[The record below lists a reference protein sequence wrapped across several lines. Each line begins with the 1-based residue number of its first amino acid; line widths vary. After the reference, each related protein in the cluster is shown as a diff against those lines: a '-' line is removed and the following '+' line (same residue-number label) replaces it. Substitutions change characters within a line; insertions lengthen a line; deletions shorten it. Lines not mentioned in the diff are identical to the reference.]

1 MDRQKILV
9 VDDENRMRKLV
20 KDFLQRENFE
30 VLEAGDGSEALDV
43 FFAHQDI
50 ALMIL
55 DVMMPKMDGWQV
67 CREIRSYSKV
77 PIIMLTARS
86 DEKDELQGFDLGVDE
101 YISKPFSPKIL
112 VARVEAILRRTGK
125 SAQENEVLDVG
136 GIHLDKAAHM
146 VEIDGRS
153 VDLSYKEFE
162 LLTYFM
168 ENRGIALSRE
178 KILNNVWNYDYFGD
192 ARTIDTHVKK
202 LRSKLGDKGELIK
215 TIWGMGISSMHKK
228 EKKTAKR
235 TSIRKQFAGIFIGL
249 MAGTIL
255 LCWFLNS
262 GFLQKYYISNKK
274 AVLMRMYE
282 ELGEAVA
289 NGEIDTD
296 EYQLSLQQQCSKYN
310 LSLLVLNANS
320 EVVADSGGGS
330 EFLKQQLLQHLFALS
345 GEKYEIMENG
355 NNYIVAR
362 VSDSRAQM
370 EYIES
375 WGILTGGYF
384 FIVRS
389 ALEGIRDS
397 AKIAN
402 TFLASVGIFSAII
415 SGIVIWIVSR
425 RVTTPILQLADI
437 SERMCHLD
445 FEARYSG
452 NSKNEIGILGEN
464 INQLSDTLEHT
475 ISELKTANNEL
486 KKDIQKKEEI
496 DQMRREFLANV
507 SHELKTPIALI
518 QGYAEGLLED
528 VNSDPESRKFYCDV
542 IVDEAAKMN
551 NMVKKL
557 LTLNQLEA
565 GNDVVSMERFDITAL
580 VHNYLQSADLLA
592 KQNGISVHMDQTKEI
607 YVWSDEFKI
616 EEVLMNYFSNA
627 VNHCEKEKVI
637 EVKIEE
643 MDGHA
648 RVSVFNTGM
657 PIPED
662 SLPHLWEKFYK
673 VDKAR
678 TREYGGSGI
687 GLSIVKAIME
697 SMNQKYGVINYEN
710 GVRFWFELEL
720 AGEESEITPAISE
733 KNS

>member
-1 MDRQKILV
+1 
-9 VDDENRMRKLV
+9 
-20 KDFLQRENFE
+20 
-30 VLEAGDGSEALDV
+30 
-43 FFAHQDI
+43 
-50 ALMIL
+50 
-55 DVMMPKMDGWQV
+55 
-67 CREIRSYSKV
+67 
-77 PIIMLTARS
+77 
-86 DEKDELQGFDLGVDE
+86 
-101 YISKPFSPKIL
+101 
-112 VARVEAILRRTGK
+112 
-125 SAQENEVLDVG
+125 
-136 GIHLDKAAHM
+136 
-146 VEIDGRS
+146 
-153 VDLSYKEFE
+153 
-162 LLTYFM
+162 
-168 ENRGIALSRE
+168 
-178 KILNNVWNYDYFGD
+178 
-192 ARTIDTHVKK
+192 
-202 LRSKLGDKGELIK
+202 
-215 TIWGMGISSMHKK
+215 MHKK

-518 QGYAEGLLED
+518 QGYAEGLQEGMGEEK
-528 VNSDPESRKFYCDV
+528 ESRDYYCDV
-542 IVDEAAKMN
+542 IVDEANKMN
-551 NMVKKL
+551 KMVKQL
-557 LTLNQLEA
+557 LTLSSLES
-565 GNDVVSMERFDITAL
+565 GNDKPVMDRFNLTELVRGVVNASKILLEQNEIQVDFDA
-580 VHNYLQSADLLA
+580 
-592 KQNGISVHMDQTKEI
+592 QTPV
-607 YVWSDEFKI
+607 YVWADEFKI
-616 EEVLMNYFSNA
+616 EQVVTNYLSNA
-627 VNHCEKEKVI
+627 IHHIDGEK
-637 EVKIEE
+637 KIIIKMLPENNIV
-643 MDGHA
+643 
-648 RVSVFNTGM
+648 RVSVFNTGT

-662 SLPHLWEKFYK
+662 AIPNLWTKFYK

-678 TREYGGSGI
+678 TRAYGGTGI
-687 GLSIVKAIME
+687 GLSIVKAIMDAH
-697 SMNQKYGVINYEN
+697 NQQYGVKNWEN
-710 GVRFWFELEL
+710 GVEFWFTLD
-720 AGEESEITPAISE
+720 GS
-733 KNS
+733 NS

>member
-1 MDRQKILV
+1 
-9 VDDENRMRKLV
+9 
-20 KDFLQRENFE
+20 
-30 VLEAGDGSEALDV
+30 
-43 FFAHQDI
+43 
-50 ALMIL
+50 
-55 DVMMPKMDGWQV
+55 
-67 CREIRSYSKV
+67 
-77 PIIMLTARS
+77 
-86 DEKDELQGFDLGVDE
+86 
-101 YISKPFSPKIL
+101 
-112 VARVEAILRRTGK
+112 
-125 SAQENEVLDVG
+125 
-136 GIHLDKAAHM
+136 
-146 VEIDGRS
+146 
-153 VDLSYKEFE
+153 
-162 LLTYFM
+162 
-168 ENRGIALSRE
+168 
-178 KILNNVWNYDYFGD
+178 
-192 ARTIDTHVKK
+192 
-202 LRSKLGDKGELIK
+202 
-215 TIWGMGISSMHKK
+215 MHKK

-486 KKDIQKKEEI
+486 KKDIQ
-496 DQMRREFLANV
+496 
-507 SHELKTPIALI
+507 
-518 QGYAEGLLED
+518 
-528 VNSDPESRKFYCDV
+528 
-542 IVDEAAKMN
+542 
-551 NMVKKL
+551 
-557 LTLNQLEA
+557 
-565 GNDVVSMERFDITAL
+565 
-580 VHNYLQSADLLA
+580 
-592 KQNGISVHMDQTKEI
+592 
-607 YVWSDEFKI
+607 
-616 EEVLMNYFSNA
+616 
-627 VNHCEKEKVI
+627 
-637 EVKIEE
+637 
-643 MDGHA
+643 
-648 RVSVFNTGM
+648 
-657 PIPED
+657 
-662 SLPHLWEKFYK
+662 
-673 VDKAR
+673 
-678 TREYGGSGI
+678 
-687 GLSIVKAIME
+687 
-697 SMNQKYGVINYEN
+697 
-710 GVRFWFELEL
+710 
-720 AGEESEITPAISE
+720 
-733 KNS
+733 

>member
-1 MDRQKILV
+1 
-9 VDDENRMRKLV
+9 
-20 KDFLQRENFE
+20 
-30 VLEAGDGSEALDV
+30 
-43 FFAHQDI
+43 
-50 ALMIL
+50 
-55 DVMMPKMDGWQV
+55 
-67 CREIRSYSKV
+67 
-77 PIIMLTARS
+77 
-86 DEKDELQGFDLGVDE
+86 
-101 YISKPFSPKIL
+101 
-112 VARVEAILRRTGK
+112 
-125 SAQENEVLDVG
+125 
-136 GIHLDKAAHM
+136 
-146 VEIDGRS
+146 
-153 VDLSYKEFE
+153 
-162 LLTYFM
+162 
-168 ENRGIALSRE
+168 
-178 KILNNVWNYDYFGD
+178 
-192 ARTIDTHVKK
+192 
-202 LRSKLGDKGELIK
+202 
-215 TIWGMGISSMHKK
+215 MHKK

-370 EYIES
+370 EYIEG
-375 WGILTGGYF
+375 WGILTDGYF

-607 YVWSDEFKI
+607 YVWGDEFKI